1 MSRYNFFY
9 DESEHSRKIGL
20 KTITA
25 ENYYDNFVS
34 VLIGWKDEHQG
45 KIEKAYIG
53 FEEKYKDRKKKGE
66 LKSTTIKPEQLK
78 YGFASLNAENVNFLS
93 DFLSLLSNDVLIY
106 CSSISKIEY
115 LVSQLTCNYESNFI
129 FDKDLLTYA
138 LVKVLVTNRPKEVQK
153 AIYVSPEAFIKELRS
168 FLQKKIEI
176 DKENIEVK
184 GMEIKAFQE
193 LLTILQKV
201 EVPEKVDWEYAFPF
215 EGFRKF
221 LREKEISKY
230 SLIIDREGDKQNTV
244 NAAKYVGLNDVSDAR
259 SNDEVGI
266 RMADM
271 LCGLIAKMMK
281 SLTQALHSKETYKI
295 TRTLL
300 PEKWFQVN
308 ESQFAL
314 YKKFAALIVDKN
326 NPVLSFLTSIY
337 GDDIISLIVLLEYF
351 NNFSKIRELT
361 KMTEHGEKYNHA
373 VCNNLYA
380 HFDRLRN
387 KLPPYHIPESQ
398 VKKGYF
404 FNPSGAKCF
413 FDPNKQ
419 PILPLVEGENKYMVL
434 SVGLNAKILPIVTVR
449 INSSAYCFRLPKELG
464 DWAFSAVV
472 MANSGMQLFPAEV
485 NFTKEGD
492 QVFAVIL

>member
-34 VLIGWKDEHQG
+34 VLIGWEDEHQG

-78 YGFASLNAENVNFLS
+78 YGFASLNAENVDFLS

-138 LVKVLVTNRPKEVQK
+138 LVKVLVTNKPKEVQK

-176 DKENIEVK
+176 DKQNVEVK
-184 GMEIKAFQE
+184 ELEISAFE
-193 LLTILQKV
+193 EILAILQNV
-201 EVPEKVDWEYAFPF
+201 QTPEIVDWDYTFPF
-215 EGFRKF
+215 TGFKKF
-221 LREKEISKY
+221 LSEKDISDY
-230 SLIIDREGDKQNTV
+230 NIIIDREGDKQNTV
-244 NAAKYVGLNDVSDAR
+244 NAAKYVGLKNVSDAL
-259 SNDEVGI
+259 SNDQVGI

-295 TRTLL
+295 TQTLL
-300 PEKWFQVN
+300 PEEWFKVN

-314 YKKFAALIVDKN
+314 YKKFAALVDRQKDLLLRISTSVYGED
-326 NPVLSFLTSIY
+326 VL
-337 GDDIISLIVLLEYF
+337 SLIVLFEYF
-351 NNFSKIRELT
+351 DRFSRLEELSADAS
-361 KMTEHGEKYNHA
+361 HSEKLNDIM
-373 VCNNLYA
+373 CNNLRWY
-380 HFDRLRN
+380 FDNLRN

-485 NFTKEGD
+485 SFTKEGD